1 MKRAVPVAV
10 LLLLVACA
18 SGNNNKNAKILE
30 PDVSF
35 IQLIGPSEMNY
46 PTGPIEIKFGIQIV
60 NKSSETIT
68 LRALDISSMGAGG
81 AYEIR
86 RERFTYNTPIPGN
99 KVASIER
106 WVKAYAYG
114 PQTAIQNAPVTVRAI
129 ALFDTPGGSI
139 QKVVV
144 QNIGQYPGSSPG

>member
-10 LLLLVACA
+10 VLLLAACA

-35 IQLIGPSEMNY
+35 VQLIGPSEMNY
-46 PTGPIEIKFGIQIV
+46 PTGNVEVKFGIQII
-60 NKSSETIT
+60 NKSSEPIT
-68 LRALDISSMGAGG
+68 LRAIDISSMGAGG

-86 RERFTYNTPIPGN
+86 RERFTYNTTIPGQ
-99 KVASIER
+99 KVASLER

-129 ALFDTPGGSI
+129 LLFDSPSGSL